1 MMKSI
6 SAVALATSLTFFGG
20 AVLAQTTVPT
30 GPDRSTT
37 HGPGEVNSPSGTVG
51 AGPASPGTMPSPAGD
66 ASSSGA
72 STAAGANS
80 TGSRTEPGAVQSGT
94 SR

>member
-1 MMKSI
+1 MKSKLT
-6 SAVALATSLTFFGG
+6 VALAAALTMFAG
-20 AVLAQTTVPT
+20 AALAQTTAPT

-37 HGPGEVNSPSGTVG
+37 HGPGAVNSAVPPGGTVG
-51 AGPASPGTMPSPAGD
+51 ERPATMPSPNGD

-80 TGSRTEPGAVQSGT
+80 SGSRTEPGAVQSGT

>member
-1 MMKSI
+1 MTKPK
-6 SAVALATSLTFFGG
+6 ALLALATSLMMLGG
-20 AVLAQTTVPT
+20 AALAQTTSPT

-37 HGPGEVNSPSGTVG
+37 HGPGEVSPSAPQTGTVG
-51 AGPASPGTMPSPAGD
+51 ASPGTMPSPSGD

-72 STAAGANS
+72 STAAGPNS

-94 SR
+94 SK

>member
-1 MMKSI
+1 MIKSKTTL
-6 SAVALATSLTFFGG
+6 AVAVSLTMFAG
-20 AVLAQTTVPT
+20 AALAQTTVPT

-37 HGPGEVNSPSGTVG
+37 HGPGEVNSTVPPSGTVG
-51 AGPASPGTMPSPAGD
+51 VSPGTMPAPAGD